1 MIVVDWIIGGVVFC
15 DFVLKCVNR
24 VVLWCEMLKICG
36 VVILFDRWEVEGL
49 FFKDGKLCKRGDLL
63 VIVFWLKEC
72 ILVNLL
78 EIVGE

>member
-1 MIVVDWIIGGVVFC
+1 MVVDWIIGGVVFC

-49 FFKDGKLCKRGDLL
+49 FFKDDKLCKRGDLL